1 MKVFTYS
8 QYIEYIHTLRLN
20 AVFQL
25 AEKSE
30 GYSLYSHDKL
40 IKKTLKNKEEVAKF
54 INYYLEP
61 RRQIEA
67 KNLELYT
74 NSYVTK
80 KFKTKEADI
89 VYKLK
94 NKEIFFLIEHQST
107 IDSNMPFRLLNYS
120 IDIMQQWCRNKKA
133 GQKKY
138 YPIIVPTVIYT
149 GNQKWQLPK
158 NFREK
163 QIGNYVFENYKIDL
177 EYNFVDINKI
187 SNSFLLEQDTMFG
200 YMMFL
205 EKARNKKEM
214 IEHLNTIIGLCKN
227 KEMLGEIIDII
238 NYLLENVIQDET
250 KEELIEKILKK
261 VGDDDMSTLKERLLA
276 ENRSLINQGK
286 REGRKEGIIIEKRQ
300 IAKNMLI
307 NNLEDSI
314 IVKTT
319 NIKKKDLEEIKK
331 DLAIAK

>member
-54 INYYLEP
+54 INNYLEP

-177 EYNFVDINKI
+177 EYNFVDINKT

-261 VGDDDMSTLKERLLA
+261 VGDDEMSTLRERLLA

-286 REGRKEGIIIEKRQ
+286 KEGILFEKKQ
-300 IAKNMLI
+300 IVKNMLI

-314 IVKTT
+314 IVKIT